1 MDQRDLFHFRRFG
14 YTGKKMKRIVVAFS
28 GASGMIYGERLVQWL
43 VGNGH
48 AVDLLVSKT
57 GTKVFE
63 LEIGPAPKNQA
74 GWRQFFND
82 KNGLLNLHDPDDFTS
97 QLASGSSQ
105 RDAMAIIP
113 CSMGMAGRVAA
124 GVSSNLIERAAD
136 VMLKEKQPLVI
147 VFRESPLNLIHL
159 ENLARLSRAGAIIM
173 PAAPG
178 FYSKPQNIEE
188 LVDGFVGRVLKKLGI
203 ENNLEK
209 EWS

>member
-1 MDQRDLFHFRRFG
+1 
-14 YTGKKMKRIVVAFS
+14 MKRIGVAFS

-43 VGNGH
+43 VRNGH

-57 GTKVFE
+57 AAKVFE
-63 LEIGPAPKNQA
+63 LEIGPAPKSQA
-74 GWRQFFND
+74 GWRKFFGD
-82 KNGLLNLHDPDDFTS
+82 KKGLLNLHNPDDFTS
-97 QLASGSSQ
+97 QLASGSSR

-124 GVSSNLIERAAD
+124 GVSSSLIERCAD

-178 FYSKPQNIEE
+178 FYSKPRNIEE

-203 ENNLEK
+203 ENKLEK